1 MGETV
6 QKHLDKV
13 NSAWHELAVTFGR
26 SAPMHHHLPHVAICC
41 RQSRCVLL
49 LKDHC
54 LNGILTIR
62 GGPFRMKG
70 FARPEGRRSR
80 DITNPE
86 TARTRRTELGLVE
99 RVRSGQRNYTRV
111 QRRQRSWVRTA
122 GSLYDESV
130 HISDH

>member
-1 MGETV
+1 
-6 QKHLDKV
+6 
-13 NSAWHELAVTFGR
+13 
-26 SAPMHHHLPHVAICC
+26 
-41 RQSRCVLL
+41 
-49 LKDHC
+49 
-54 LNGILTIR
+54 
-62 GGPFRMKG
+62 MKG

-80 DITNPE
+80 DITKPG

-111 QRRQRSWVRTA
+111 QLRQRSWVRTA